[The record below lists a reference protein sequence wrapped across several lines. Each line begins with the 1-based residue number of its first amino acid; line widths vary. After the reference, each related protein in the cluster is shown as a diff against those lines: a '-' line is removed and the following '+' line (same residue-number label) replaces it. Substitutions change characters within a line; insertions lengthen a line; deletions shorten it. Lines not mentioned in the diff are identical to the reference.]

1 MTAPKKKGRRFTKVG
16 AMSYAILLKYLA
28 EGTMTCVELADA
40 VGLHVLTVYDY
51 TKAMYKQGVI
61 HICAWELDTRGRSTV
76 RIYMLGKG
84 KDAAKNTKTRNQISA
99 DWRARR
105 KVIQMNQ
112 RIAGNADSYRKTGT

>member
-1 MTAPKKKGRRFTKVG
+1 MKKTSSRRFTKIG

-28 EGTMTCVELADA
+28 EGTRDCQELAEA

-61 HICAWELDTRGRSTV
+61 HICAWETDSLGRCNV

-84 KDAAKNTKTRNQISA
+84 KDAIKSKKSRIQISA
-99 DWRARR
+99 DWRARQ
-105 KVIQMNQ
+105 KQIEMNQ
-112 RIAGNADSYRKTGT
+112 RMAA

>member
-1 MTAPKKKGRRFTKVG
+1 MTGYQKKGRRYTKVG

-28 EGTMTCVELADA
+28 EGTMNCQELADA

-61 HICAWELDTRGRSTV
+61 HICAWETDAIGRCSV

-84 KDAAKNTKTRNQISA
+84 KDAAKGSKTRIQISA
-99 DWRARR
+99 DYRARQ
-105 KVIQMNQ
+105 KLIEMNQ
-112 RIAGNADSYRKTGT
+112 RMVA